1 MIRRLLPLAGVFFAI
16 LSTTARAEGST
27 LTITGTD
34 RRTGQTCWTTTTNR
48 LEYDFGGGNIGDCP
62 SDMVQLTIEG
72 AIFLPDAAP
81 QLAFVSDDGLRVWI
95 DGELIYDYWNPRSCW
110 GEAVPT
116 QLTAGAHEI
125 RVEWYEDYGGAC
137 LHIFELTASGES
149 RPITIAEPPQTTTT
163 TSLEPETTTS
173 AAETTT
179 TLPEPSTTLPEPT
192 TTTIQT
198 PSSTSIPSTTTTTEI
213 PNQTTTT
220 TSTLVAT
227 STSIE
232 STPESSISPT
242 TTINATEQNNTKSNI
257 GPTLVA
263 GASNGLAPGVTPES
277 QRAIVAVT
285 ITMLASPTAMNR
297 KQRK

>member
-27 LTITGTD
+27 LTITGIN
-34 RRTGQTCWTTTTNR
+34 RITGETCWTATTNT
-48 LEYDFGGGNIGDCP
+48 LEYDFGGGIIGDCP
-62 SDMVQLTIEG
+62 ADMVQLTIEG
-72 AIFLPDAAP
+72 AIYLPDAAS

-95 DGELIYDYWNPRSCW
+95 DGQLIYDYWNPRSCW

-116 QLTAGAHEI
+116 QLTAGAHDI
-125 RVEWYEDYGGAC
+125 RVEWFEDYGGAC
-137 LHIFELTASGES
+137 LHIFELTTSGQS

-163 TSLEPETTTS
+163 SVPEPETTTT
-173 AAETTT
+173 APETTTTILETTT
-179 TLPEPSTTLPEPT
+179 TLPET
-192 TTTIQT
+192 TTTQT

-232 STPESSISPT
+232 STPDSTISPT
-242 TTINATEQNNTKSNI
+242 TTMNATEQNNNKSNI
-257 GPTLVA
+257 GPTLVQ

-285 ITMLASPTAMNR
+285 ITMLAGPTAINR
-297 KQRK
+297 KQKK